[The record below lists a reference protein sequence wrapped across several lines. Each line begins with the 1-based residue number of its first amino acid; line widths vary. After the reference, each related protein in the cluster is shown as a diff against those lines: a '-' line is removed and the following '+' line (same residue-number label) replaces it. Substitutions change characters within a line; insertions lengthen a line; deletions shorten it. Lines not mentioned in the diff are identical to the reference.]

1 MITEYPLTKTNR
13 INLAK
18 AFRNVPRVDISIEC
32 VLEGQ
37 MGTAYVDNLENP
49 SAYKIQIGPFFY
61 LAGDAFGEGGQEML
75 KDIKPYNLFMSSS
88 TGWVDE
94 CRKLFGDRLVAFD
107 RYSFS
112 SEKLSIENLRQ
123 FCQHPAHN
131 IKKMD
136 GALVESLWG
145 RDHFIDISDFDSP
158 SDFMDRGI
166 GYYAGKNGEI
176 IGAAYSS
183 LVCNQG
189 IEISLFVSDD
199 HRRQGMATALSANLV
214 HWCLENKMDAHWDAA
229 NPESCKLAEKLGY
242 VPLGTYQAHYLKP

>member
-1 MITEYPLTKTNR
+1 MITEYPLTKANR
-13 INLAK
+13 INLAM

-32 VLEGQ
+32 VLEDQ
-37 MGTAYVDNLENP
+37 MGATYVDNLENP

-61 LAGDAFGEGGQEML
+61 LAGDAFGEGGQELL
-75 KDIKPYNLFMSSS
+75 KSIKPYNLFMSSS
-88 TGWVDE
+88 AGWVEE
-94 CRKLFGDRLVAFD
+94 CRKLYGDRLVAFD

-123 FCQHPAHN
+123 FCGNPAHN
-131 IKKMD
+131 IKQMD
-136 GALVESLWG
+136 IALVESLWG

-166 GYYAGKNGEI
+166 GYYAGKNEEI

-189 IEISLFVSDD
+189 IEISLFVLDD
-199 HRRQGMATALSANLV
+199 HRRQGIASALSANLV
-214 HWCLENKMDAHWDAA
+214 HWCLENKMDPHWDAA

-242 VPLGTYQAHYLKP
+242 VPLRTYQAYYLKP